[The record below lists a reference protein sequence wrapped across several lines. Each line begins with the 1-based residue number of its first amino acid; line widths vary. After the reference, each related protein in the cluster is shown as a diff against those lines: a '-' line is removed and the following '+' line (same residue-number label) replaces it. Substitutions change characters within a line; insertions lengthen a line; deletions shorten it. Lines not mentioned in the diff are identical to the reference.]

1 MRVKRMVAH
10 LEANVDMSLV
20 MADKVLDGVDE
31 RGHFG
36 IGSAKVKEC
45 QKRTCAIGKGSK
57 YGSGP

>member
-20 MADKVLDGVDE
+20 MADEALDGVDE

-36 IGSAKVKEC
+36 IGSAKVKE
-45 QKRTCAIGKGSK
+45 G
-57 YGSGP
+57 

>member
-1 MRVKRMVAH
+1 MERTVTHPK
-10 LEANVDMSLV
+10 ANVDMPLV
-20 MADKVLDGVDE
+20 MADETLDGVDE

-57 YGSGP
+57 YGSEP

>member
-1 MRVKRMVAH
+1 MSAH